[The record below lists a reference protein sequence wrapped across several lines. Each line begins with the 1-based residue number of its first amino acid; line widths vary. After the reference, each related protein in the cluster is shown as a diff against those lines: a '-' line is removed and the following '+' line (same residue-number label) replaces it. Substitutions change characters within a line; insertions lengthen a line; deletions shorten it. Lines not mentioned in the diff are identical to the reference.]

1 MEKKINCKFYYDGEC
16 EHGLT
21 SECPMYNDNWKTCV
35 DAETR
40 E

>member
-1 MEKKINCKFYYDGEC
+1 MNRDKCKFYYEGEC

-21 SECPMYNDNWKTCV
+21 HECPMHEDNWETCV
-35 DAETR
+35 DAEDR